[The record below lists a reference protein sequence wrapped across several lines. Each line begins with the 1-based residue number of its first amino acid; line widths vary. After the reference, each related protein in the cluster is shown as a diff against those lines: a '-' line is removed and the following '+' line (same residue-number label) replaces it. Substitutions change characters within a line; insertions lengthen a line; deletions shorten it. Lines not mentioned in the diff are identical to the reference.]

1 MTAQQAGRQNG
12 GEVVGMIGGHHCKT
26 VARREPLTAQRFRQ
40 AIDEIVQGSECMAR
54 FGWCGAIHNR
64 SVVTVGLQ
72 PIQNEFG
79 EGFLHR
85 GRLQLGTDN
94 LGADDFAH
102 IRMVAPTALNRGSG
116 QSSTAQLE
124 TRTDTRGTLPN
135 DGDGVNGANG
145 GPQHDD
151 PQDCIV
157 QYLFR

>member
-1 MTAQQAGRQNG
+1 VHSSFKDTHTHTHTHSGDITA
-12 GEVVGMIGGHHCKT
+12 
-26 VARREPLTAQRFRQ
+26 PFPF
-40 AIDEIVQGSECMAR
+40 S
-54 FGWCGAIHNR
+54 
-64 SVVTVGLQ
+64 SLQ